1 MAKQGQ
7 FGKIIPKPKDIVKI
21 DGVNVVDA
29 DGDVFSRDLVM
40 DKAFN
45 TGDWEIISFADEKP
59 KKKGD

>member
-29 DGDVFSRDLVM
+29 DGDVSAVI
-40 DKAFN
+40 
-45 TGDWEIISFADEKP
+45 W
-59 KKKGD
+59 